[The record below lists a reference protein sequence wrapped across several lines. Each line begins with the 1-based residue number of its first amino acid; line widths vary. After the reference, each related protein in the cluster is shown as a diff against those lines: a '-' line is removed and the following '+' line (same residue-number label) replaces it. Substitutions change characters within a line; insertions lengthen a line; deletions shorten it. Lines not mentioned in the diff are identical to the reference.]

1 MGPYSWTVL
10 NVLMP
15 DPPVRLVSPLTKLFE
30 FNPYVRETQLVWA
43 FHEFDMGL
51 FGACFVGVPP
61 VEVQFLILGSHMIQ
75 FS

>member
-15 DPPVRLVSPLTKLFE
+15 DPPVRLVSLLTKLFE

-51 FGACFVGVPP
+51 FGAFFVGVPP
-61 VEVQFLILGSHMIQ
+61 VEVQFLILGSHLIQ